1 MQSIASTRPSSTSTQ
16 CNHHDDV
23 TCTTRRHGSSS
34 LEVRLGNPSLT
45 CFMSKQVSRAEA
57 SHQIL
62 TRIPRRPPSI
72 DFMTQLTNRSP
83 LGFESQTKKPLR
95 WFWDPNHQTGSAGFE
110 AQIGKPSTLILRL
123 NQETRAPRLHVHDA
137 NRTWHH
143 PTSRSPCHRVSDM
156 CLTIPSP
163 LHQVS
168 YSCRDLYRCSPCR
181 TCHLYTTR
189 QATMIL
195 HMKYE

>member
-1 MQSIASTRPSSTSTQ
+1 MQSVASTRPSSTSTQ

-110 AQIGKPSTLILRL
+110 AQIGKPSTLFWGSTKKPVLLVSMCTVQIAHDI
-123 NQETRAPRLHVHDA
+123 TRPLDRPAIEY
-137 NRTWHH
+137 
-143 PTSRSPCHRVSDM
+143 PTC
-156 CLTIPSP
+156 
-163 LHQVS
+163 
-168 YSCRDLYRCSPCR
+168 
-181 TCHLYTTR
+181 
-189 QATMIL
+189 A
-195 HMKYE
+195 